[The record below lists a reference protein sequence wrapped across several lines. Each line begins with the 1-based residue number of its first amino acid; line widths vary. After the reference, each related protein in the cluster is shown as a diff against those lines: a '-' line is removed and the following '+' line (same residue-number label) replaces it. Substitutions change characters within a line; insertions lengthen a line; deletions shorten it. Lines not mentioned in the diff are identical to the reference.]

1 MPRIITA
8 KHQWVIA
15 ATIDVEEPVARKG
28 VQRGVV
34 RIAAQTKIDVME
46 TYCAMCRKT
55 YEDVA
60 DVPCSAAVIGTEH
73 LRGGPIGVRAKR
85 GHAVAAAVPQS
96 VPRPIE
102 HPMPVAVPAIAA
114 VAAVIAAPVVMMPV
128 VRPSLLPP
136 PSRPRRRQRLQDPA
150 FTEWMLPFVVDATL
164 TG

>member
-1 MPRIITA
+1 MPRKITA
-8 KHQWVIA
+8 QHQWVIA
-15 ATIDVEEPVARKG
+15 ATIGVEEPIARKG

-34 RIAAQTKIDVME
+34 RIAAETKIDVME

-60 DVPCSAAVIGTEH
+60 DIPCSAAVGTEH

-85 GHAVAAAVPQS
+85 GHAAAVAVTQLAP
-96 VPRPIE
+96 VE
-102 HPMPVAVPAIAA
+102 HQAPVAVPTAVPVAASVA
-114 VAAVIAAPVVMMPV
+114 VAAPVPV
-128 VRPSLLPP
+128 LSMVRPSLLRPT
-136 PSRPRRRQRLQDPA
+136 RPRRQTRPQNPA